1 MITAPVLAGVFQRQF
16 LSNSLEAW
24 ITASVTTAVVF
35 VVLFALRWVLV
46 SRLGALAA
54 RTSNHV
60 DDMVVDMIAHTRTKA
75 LFALA
80 FIAGFRSLELGH
92 ADTYLAPAAK
102 LILLWQ
108 VAVWGSSAVAFWV
121 RHHLKART
129 SMTERGGVAMINAI
143 GIAAKVVLWI
153 LIVITAFHSVL
164 SIDVTPWI
172 TGLGVS
178 GIAIALAVQNILGD
192 LLAALAIVFDKP
204 FDVGD
209 TIGVDTI
216 TGTVEHIGL
225 KTTRI
230 RSITGEQIIIGNG
243 DMLKSRLRNFRRMY
257 QRRALFNL
265 DVTFDTPSA
274 SLAKLPKII
283 EQIVNA
289 QPGVKF
295 ERSHIASFG
304 ESAIRIETVYY
315 VLDPDYKKYMDVQ
328 QAINLA
334 VLERFGA
341 ERVKFAFPSRTVYSA
356 TVDAATTTAAATT
369 VRS

>member
-1 MITAPVLAGVFQRQF
+1 
-16 LSNSLEAW
+16 
-24 ITASVTTAVVF
+24 
-35 VVLFALRWVLV
+35 
-46 SRLGALAA
+46 
-54 RTSNHV
+54 
-60 DDMVVDMIAHTRTKA
+60 
-75 LFALA
+75 
-80 FIAGFRSLELGH
+80 
-92 ADTYLAPAAK
+92 
-102 LILLWQ
+102 
-108 VAVWGSSAVAFWV
+108 
-121 RHHLKART
+121 
-129 SMTERGGVAMINAI
+129 
-143 GIAAKVVLWI
+143 
-153 LIVITAFHSVL
+153 
-164 SIDVTPWI
+164 
-172 TGLGVS
+172 
-178 GIAIALAVQNILGD
+178 
-192 LLAALAIVFDKP
+192 
-204 FDVGD
+204 
-209 TIGVDTI
+209 
-216 TGTVEHIGL
+216 
-225 KTTRI
+225 
-230 RSITGEQIIIGNG
+230 
-243 DMLKSRLRNFRRMY
+243 MLKSRLRNFRRMY

-369 VRS
+369 VSS